1 MGTLRIEIPKE
12 EIEAFC
18 RKRWI
23 SSRRGASTIRSVVRK
38 YFAPLRSCMQP
49 DLRDAGYLFDM
60 IARARGVLRTVQGRS
75 ITEYLANEE
84 LIEPMRTNAQ
94 RALSAL
100 RAFFGGADVNC
111 TFEDEGSGREA
122 ALKATRAEVGDAG
135 FLTEG

>member
-23 SSRRGASTIRSVVRK
+23 SSRREVSAIRSVVRRF
-38 YFAPLRSCMQP
+38 FAPPRWFMQP

-60 IARARGVLRTVQGRS
+60 IALARGVLRTVQGRS

-84 LIEPMRTNAQ
+84 IIEPMRTNAQ

-111 TFEDEGSGREA
+111 IFEDEGSGREA